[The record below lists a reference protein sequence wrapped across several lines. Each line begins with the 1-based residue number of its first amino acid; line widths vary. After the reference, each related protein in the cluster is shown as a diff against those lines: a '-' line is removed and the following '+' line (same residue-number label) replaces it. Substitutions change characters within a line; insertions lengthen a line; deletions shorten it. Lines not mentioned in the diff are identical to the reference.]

1 LRGVDWCIS
10 RQIGHFDCKDH
21 REPVS
26 FRPTWKR
33 ISPLVHVKVEQ
44 PTEPKPNSPFSKERT
59 PTVTREPRLS
69 SGGLRWREVRILYA
83 REMRAA
89 LREKAIVI
97 NSILLPIFLY
107 PFILWAAFTG
117 IVFVQ
122 GQTEGFVSRIVASDW
137 PKGHP
142 GLRHLFEH
150 NDNLLMVQDT
160 NAQQVVEAKILD
172 GRVDALVQFLRSDPS
187 EEIGRG
193 NFEARITY
201 NESKERSE
209 TAQRHVR
216 ELMDEYRQKWLKR
229 EALAH
234 GLSTSEWQQFKLE
247 SRNIASKKQ
256 IGAFMLSLILPV
268 LFVVMVA
275 VGCFYPAVDATAG
288 ERERH
293 TWETLMSTGASRVSI
308 LTAKYLYVGSLGAI
322 AGTLNLLAMIA
333 TIKPILAPLVDKAG
347 AGIEFAV
354 PLGAGP
360 VLIIAAILMAALVAA
375 GMMIFASFARTF
387 KEGQAMITPFYLLVI
402 LPLMFLQVPGL
413 TLNLPLALVPV
424 VNLTLMVRAAVTGAF
439 PLLPILVTVL
449 ISTALIGVCI
459 KVAAHVLQFED
470 VMMGSYN
477 GSLLKFLKESAKRR
491 RSAPGASKAPL

>member
-1 LRGVDWCIS
+1 
-10 RQIGHFDCKDH
+10 
-21 REPVS
+21 VS
-26 FRPTWKR
+26 
-33 ISPLVHVKVEQ
+33 
-44 PTEPKPNSPFSKERT
+44 
-59 PTVTREPRLS
+59 
-69 SGGLRWREVRILYA
+69 ILYA

-89 LREKAIVI
+89 LRERAIVI

-150 NDNLLMVQDT
+150 NGKLQLQQDT
-160 NAQQVVEAKILD
+160 NAQHGVEAKIRD
-172 GRVDALVQFLRSDPS
+172 GRLDALVEFIHS
-187 EEIGRG
+187 EPREAIGRG
-193 NFEARITY
+193 NFEVRVTY

-209 TAQRHVR
+209 AAQWHIR
-216 ELMDEYRQKWLKR
+216 ELIDEYRQKWLRR
-229 EALAH
+229 EALAR
-234 GLSTSEWQQFKLE
+234 GISTSEWQQFNLE

-256 IGAFMLSLILPV
+256 VGAFVLGLILPV

-275 VGCFYPAVDATAG
+275 VGCFYPAVDSTAG

-293 TWETLMSTGASRVSI
+293 TWESLMSTGASRLSI
-308 LTAKYLYVGSLGAI
+308 VTAKYLYVGSLGAI

-333 TIKPILAPLVDKAG
+333 TIKPILAPLVGKAG
-347 AGIEFAV
+347 GGIDFAV

-424 VNLTLMVRAAVTGAF
+424 VNVTLMVRAALTGSF
-439 PLLPILVTVL
+439 PLLPILITILV
-449 ISTALIGVCI
+449 SAALIGVCM
-459 KVAAHVLQFED
+459 KTAAYVLQFED

-477 GSLLKFLKESAKRR
+477 GSLLKFLKENALRR
-491 RSAPGASKAPL
+491 RSAPGASKTSL